1 MKKKYRNTVSA
12 KKNTFPFWMH
22 SKFITVNLTILGPAF
37 SSVSSIPNFQHW
49 PLARNSVP
57 LKSGRRRCSRHRRR
71 RRRRRRQPPP
81 YFSPHSLLV
90 SSVFRQVVV
99 VLGRKKEKHWPLYY
113 LWKPGGSFN
122 YSQIHPKCKFPLGPE
137 LKRPARVFIISTC

>member
-1 MKKKYRNTVSA
+1 
-12 KKNTFPFWMH
+12 MH
-22 SKFITVNLTILGPAF
+22 SKFISINVTILGPAF

-99 VLGRKKEKHWPLYY
+99 VLGRKKENTGHSIICENLAGALITLKFIQNVNSLLAPSWNDRQECSLYR
-113 LWKPGGSFN
+113 LA
-122 YSQIHPKCKFPLGPE
+122 KFSRKSLRFDPTTKG
-137 LKRPARVFIISTC
+137 AQ